1 MQFFCSWFR
10 GEKWERAI
18 LDALDEAD
26 KRNQWKHIKVARF
39 TVRTLA
45 EELEK
50 NTFSVIPYFS
60 VTVFMMV
67 GFTVLT
73 CMMADWVKS
82 KPWLGVVGVLSSTL
96 GSLAAFGLVC
106 YCGVVFIGI
115 NMAAPFLMLGKCY
128 NFF

>member
-1 MQFFCSWFR
+1 M
-10 GEKWERAI
+10 
-18 LDALDEAD
+18 DALDEAESH
-26 KRNQWKHIKVARF
+26 WKHIKVARF

-115 NMAAPFLMLGKCY
+115 NMAAPFLMLGKS
-128 NFF
+128 